1 MSRIEQLFS
10 SCKAEGRTALV
21 TFIVAGDPDAQ
32 ASLELLKS
40 LPAAGADIIELGM
53 PFTDPMADGPAIQA
67 GDLRAL
73 AAGMTLKKTLQM
85 VRDFRVDNTTTP
97 IVLMGYYNP
106 VYSYGVDAFAR
117 DAAEAG
123 VDGLIVVDLPPEEDT
138 ELRGPVRA
146 AGIDLIRLVTPTTT
160 PERLKTVISGASGF
174 LYYVAVAGVTGT
186 RSASVETVAQH
197 LESIR
202 KETSLPIAVG
212 FGIRTPEDARAM
224 SACADAVVVG
234 SRFVGLI
241 ENTDAE
247 KVAETVNADVRSF
260 ADALQ

>member
-1 MSRIEQLFS
+1 MSRIEQVFS
-10 SCKAEGRTALV
+10 ACKTQGRSALV
-21 TFIVAGDPDAQ
+21 TFIVAGDPDPVT
-32 ASLELLKS
+32 SLELLKS

-85 VRDFRVDNTTTP
+85 VREFRAGNTATP

-123 VDGLIVVDLPPEEDT
+123 VDGLIIVDLPPEEDA
-138 ELRGPVRA
+138 ELHAPVRA

-160 PERLKTVISGASGF
+160 PERLRTVIAGASGF

-186 RSASVETVAQH
+186 RSASVETVAKH
-197 LESIR
+197 LDSIR
-202 KETSLPIAVG
+202 QETDLPIAVG

-241 ENTDAE
+241 ENRAPA
-247 KVAETVNADVRSF
+247 KVPETVSADVKSF
-260 ADALQ
+260 ADAV